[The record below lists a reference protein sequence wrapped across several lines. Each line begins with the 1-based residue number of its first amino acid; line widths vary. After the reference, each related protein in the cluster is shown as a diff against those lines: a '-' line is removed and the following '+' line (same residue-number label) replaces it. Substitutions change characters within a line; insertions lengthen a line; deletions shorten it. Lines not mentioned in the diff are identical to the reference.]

1 MERIKTLDYELIHI
15 QVSEHNVSFWDK
27 QNQHSRM
34 NSLSSCLALIMQLSM
49 HNEQANGKTLTKWI
63 SLQSVAFLL
72 SFRAFILSMIWQ
84 WPELLSIMADFDRV
98 WWPRQHWGREERG
111 GDTPTETDT
120 NQIIVWHNREF
131 WLVCTGL
138 AWPSRLRSLIV
149 TLASSQ
155 VLALIFWRRLCG
167 DQFSRQRDLFSSEE
181 INRDSVK
188 NDEGPPCIQ
197 LAWNIFP
204 SVIQKLLWPW
214 LLVQLGR
221 DVRHWK
227 CLEFGRISVVNCCSR
242 SLEEPKNSF
251 NFFLS
256 QYWFISFLSVI
267 NFLQSEARQTWVNF
281 NCVEKCLIVPLLRTL
296 WNSDQWLYCPYT
308 FYVCHP
314 NCKFILAPDD
324 SQIHSGMWWIE
335 WTDEQVYEWILCRPQ
350 E

>member
-1 MERIKTLDYELIHI
+1 MSLIWH
-15 QVSEHNVSFWDK
+15 
-27 QNQHSRM
+27 
-34 NSLSSCLALIMQLSM
+34 
-49 HNEQANGKTLTKWI
+49 
-63 SLQSVAFLL
+63 
-72 SFRAFILSMIWQ
+72 
-84 WPELLSIMADFDRV
+84 WPELLSIMLDFDRV
-98 WWPRQHWGREERG
+98 WWPRQHLGREERG
-111 GDTPTETDT
+111 GDRPTETDT

-138 AWPSRLRSLIV
+138 AWPSRLRSMIG
-149 TLASSQ
+149 TLHWPAGCHKCSLRYSGD
-155 VLALIFWRRLCG
+155 AYGEDCG
-167 DQFSRQRDLFSSEE
+167 DQFSRQRDLVSLEKIIRE
-181 INRDSVK
+181 SVK
-188 NDEGPPCIQ
+188 NDGGPPRIQ

-204 SVIQKLLWPW
+204 GVIQKLLWPW

-281 NCVEKCLIVPLLRTL
+281 NCVEKCLIVPVLRTL

-324 SQIHSGMWWIE
+324 SQIHSGMWRIE